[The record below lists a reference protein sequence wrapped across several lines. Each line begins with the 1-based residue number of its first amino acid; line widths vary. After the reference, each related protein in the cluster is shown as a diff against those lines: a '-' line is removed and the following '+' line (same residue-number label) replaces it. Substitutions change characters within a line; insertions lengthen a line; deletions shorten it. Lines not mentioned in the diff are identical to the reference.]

1 MNASLLTN
9 DVHSITTGNNLII
22 IIDGPLTSVKQLLQ
36 GNEVINSVP
45 NVLFKYLLKERNH
58 YLCIFVEI
66 QAF

>member
-1 MNASLLTN
+1 MLTN
-9 DVHSITTGNNLII
+9 VHSITTGNNLII

-36 GNEVINSVP
+36 GNEVIYSVP
-45 NVLFKYLLKERNH
+45 NVLFKNLLKERNH